1 MPTAWLVK
9 GGKAFAVVRFSAGG
23 GNFRR
28 GQETHKLKTW
38 DIHRQV
44 SVKKI
49 RRSEEVTNARALEIL
64 RELATSTQLSE
75 EQRKTQDYL
84 EKVVKRDAEDAE
96 TLVRQLMEKFGFTR
110 VTAIQLV
117 NLSIESLDELKTV
130 LSYLERRDY
139 TDNELR
145 EILKLLTG
153 Q

>member
-1 MPTAWLVK
+1 M
-9 GGKAFAVVRFSAGG
+9 
-23 GNFRR
+23 
-28 GQETHKLKTW
+28 
-38 DIHRQV
+38 

-49 RRSEEVTNARALEIL
+49 RRSEEITNARALKIL

-75 EQRKTQDYL
+75 EQRKTLDYL

-96 TLVRQLMEKFGFTR
+96 ALVRQLMEKFGFAR

-117 NLSIESLDELKTV
+117 NLSVESLEELKTV
-130 LSYLERRDY
+130 LSYLEKREY
-139 TDNELR
+139 ADNELR

>member
-1 MPTAWLVK
+1 M
-9 GGKAFAVVRFSAGG
+9 
-23 GNFRR
+23 
-28 GQETHKLKTW
+28 
-38 DIHRQV
+38 

-49 RRSEEVTNARALEIL
+49 RRSEEVTNARALVIL

-75 EQRKTQDYL
+75 EQRKTRDYL

-96 TLVRQLMEKFGFTR
+96 ALVRQLMEKFGFTR

>member
-1 MPTAWLVK
+1 
-9 GGKAFAVVRFSAGG
+9 
-23 GNFRR
+23 
-28 GQETHKLKTW
+28 
-38 DIHRQV
+38 V
-44 SVKKI
+44 SIKKI
-49 RRSEEVTNARALEIL
+49 RRSEEVTNAKALEIL
-64 RELATSTQLSE
+64 RELATSAQLSE
-75 EQRKTQDYL
+75 EQRKTRDYL

-96 TLVRQLMEKFGFTR
+96 ALVRQLMEKFGFTR

>member
-1 MPTAWLVK
+1 
-9 GGKAFAVVRFSAGG
+9 
-23 GNFRR
+23 
-28 GQETHKLKTW
+28 
-38 DIHRQV
+38 V

-96 TLVRQLMEKFGFTR
+96 ALVRQLMEKFGFTR

-130 LSYLERRDY
+130 LSYLERREY
-139 TDNELR
+139 ADNELR

>member
-1 MPTAWLVK
+1 
-9 GGKAFAVVRFSAGG
+9 
-23 GNFRR
+23 
-28 GQETHKLKTW
+28 
-38 DIHRQV
+38 V

-84 EKVVKRDAEDAE
+84 EKVVKRDAADAE
-96 TLVRQLMEKFGFTR
+96 ALVRQLMEKFGFTR

-117 NLSIESLDELKTV
+117 NLSLESLDELKTV
-130 LSYLERRDY
+130 LSYLERREY

>member
-1 MPTAWLVK
+1 M
-9 GGKAFAVVRFSAGG
+9 
-23 GNFRR
+23 
-28 GQETHKLKTW
+28 
-38 DIHRQV
+38 

-96 TLVRQLMEKFGFTR
+96 ALVRQLMEKFGFTR

-117 NLSIESLDELKTV
+117 NLSLESLDELKTV
-130 LSYLERRDY
+130 LSYLERREY
-139 TDNELR
+139 TDSELR

>member
-1 MPTAWLVK
+1 M
-9 GGKAFAVVRFSAGG
+9 
-23 GNFRR
+23 
-28 GQETHKLKTW
+28 
-38 DIHRQV
+38 

-96 TLVRQLMEKFGFTR
+96 ALVRQLMEKFGFTR

-117 NLSIESLDELKTV
+117 NLSLESLDELKTV

>member
-1 MPTAWLVK
+1 M
-9 GGKAFAVVRFSAGG
+9 
-23 GNFRR
+23 
-28 GQETHKLKTW
+28 
-38 DIHRQV
+38 

-96 TLVRQLMEKFGFTR
+96 ALVRQLMEKFGFTR

-117 NLSIESLDELKTV
+117 NLSIESLDELRTV

>member
-1 MPTAWLVK
+1 VACEGRRGFRRREVFCGRLK
-9 GGKAFAVVRFSAGG
+9 FSA
-23 GNFRR
+23 

-84 EKVVKRDAEDAE
+84 EKVVKRDAADAE
-96 TLVRQLMEKFGFTR
+96 ALVRQLMEKFGFTR

-117 NLSIESLDELKTV
+117 NLSLESLDELKTV
-130 LSYLERRDY
+130 LSYLERREY

>member
-1 MPTAWLVK
+1 
-9 GGKAFAVVRFSAGG
+9 
-23 GNFRR
+23 
-28 GQETHKLKTW
+28 
-38 DIHRQV
+38 V

-64 RELATSTQLSE
+64 RELTTSTQLSE

-84 EKVVKRDAEDAE
+84 EKVVKRDAADAE

-130 LSYLERRDY
+130 LSYLERREY

>member
-1 MPTAWLVK
+1 
-9 GGKAFAVVRFSAGG
+9 
-23 GNFRR
+23 
-28 GQETHKLKTW
+28 
-38 DIHRQV
+38 V

-75 EQRKTQDYL
+75 EQRKTLDYL

-130 LSYLERRDY
+130 LSYLERREY

>member
-1 MPTAWLVK
+1 MESSNV
-9 GGKAFAVVRFSAGG
+9 
-23 GNFRR
+23 
-28 GQETHKLKTW
+28 
-38 DIHRQV
+38 
-44 SVKKI
+44 
-49 RRSEEVTNARALEIL
+49 
-64 RELATSTQLSE
+64 SE

-84 EKVVKRDAEDAE
+84 EKVVKRDTADAE
-96 TLVRQLMEKFGFTR
+96 ALVRQLMEKFGFTR

-130 LSYLERRDY
+130 LSYLERREY

>member
-1 MPTAWLVK
+1 VACEGRRGFRRREVFCGRLK
-9 GGKAFAVVRFSAGG
+9 FSA
-23 GNFRR
+23 

-75 EQRKTQDYL
+75 EQRKTRDYL
-84 EKVVKRDAEDAE
+84 EKVVKRDAADAE
-96 TLVRQLMEKFGFTR
+96 ALVRQLMEKFGFTR

-130 LSYLERRDY
+130 LSYLERREY

>member
-1 MPTAWLVK
+1 
-9 GGKAFAVVRFSAGG
+9 
-23 GNFRR
+23 
-28 GQETHKLKTW
+28 
-38 DIHRQV
+38 V

-96 TLVRQLMEKFGFTR
+96 ALVRQLMEKFGFTR

-130 LSYLERRDY
+130 LSYLERREY

>member
-1 MPTAWLVK
+1 
-9 GGKAFAVVRFSAGG
+9 
-23 GNFRR
+23 
-28 GQETHKLKTW
+28 
-38 DIHRQV
+38 V

-130 LSYLERRDY
+130 LSHLERRDY

>member
-1 MPTAWLVK
+1 M
-9 GGKAFAVVRFSAGG
+9 
-23 GNFRR
+23 
-28 GQETHKLKTW
+28 
-38 DIHRQV
+38 

-75 EQRKTQDYL
+75 EQRKTQGYL

>member
-1 MPTAWLVK
+1 
-9 GGKAFAVVRFSAGG
+9 
-23 GNFRR
+23 
-28 GQETHKLKTW
+28 
-38 DIHRQV
+38 V

-64 RELATSTQLSE
+64 RELAKSTQLSE

-84 EKVVKRDAEDAE
+84 EKVVKRDTADAE
-96 TLVRQLMEKFGFTR
+96 ALVRQLMEKFGFTR

>member
-1 MPTAWLVK
+1 M
-9 GGKAFAVVRFSAGG
+9 
-23 GNFRR
+23 
-28 GQETHKLKTW
+28 
-38 DIHRQV
+38 

-96 TLVRQLMEKFGFTR
+96 ALVRQLMEKFGFTR

-117 NLSIESLDELKTV
+117 NLSLESLDELKTV
-130 LSYLERRDY
+130 LSYLERREY

>member
-1 MPTAWLVK
+1 
-9 GGKAFAVVRFSAGG
+9 
-23 GNFRR
+23 
-28 GQETHKLKTW
+28 
-38 DIHRQV
+38 V

-49 RRSEEVTNARALEIL
+49 RRSEEVTNAKALEIL

-75 EQRKTQDYL
+75 EQRKTRDYL

-96 TLVRQLMEKFGFTR
+96 ALVRQLMEKFGFTR

-145 EILKLLTG
+145 EIFKLLTG

>member
-1 MPTAWLVK
+1 M
-9 GGKAFAVVRFSAGG
+9 
-23 GNFRR
+23 
-28 GQETHKLKTW
+28 
-38 DIHRQV
+38 

-75 EQRKTQDYL
+75 EQRKTRDYL

-130 LSYLERRDY
+130 LSYLERREY

>member
-1 MPTAWLVK
+1 
-9 GGKAFAVVRFSAGG
+9 
-23 GNFRR
+23 
-28 GQETHKLKTW
+28 
-38 DIHRQV
+38 V

-84 EKVVKRDAEDAE
+84 EKVVKRDVADAE
-96 TLVRQLMEKFGFTR
+96 ALVRQLMEKFGFTR

-130 LSYLERRDY
+130 LSYLERREY

>member
-1 MPTAWLVK
+1 
-9 GGKAFAVVRFSAGG
+9 
-23 GNFRR
+23 
-28 GQETHKLKTW
+28 
-38 DIHRQV
+38 V

-75 EQRKTQDYL
+75 EQRKTRDYL

-96 TLVRQLMEKFGFTR
+96 ALVRQLMEKFGFTR

>member
-1 MPTAWLVK
+1 
-9 GGKAFAVVRFSAGG
+9 
-23 GNFRR
+23 
-28 GQETHKLKTW
+28 
-38 DIHRQV
+38 V

>member
-1 MPTAWLVK
+1 M
-9 GGKAFAVVRFSAGG
+9 
-23 GNFRR
+23 
-28 GQETHKLKTW
+28 
-38 DIHRQV
+38 

-64 RELATSTQLSE
+64 RELAKSTQLSE
-75 EQRKTQDYL
+75 EQRKTRDYL
-84 EKVVKRDAEDAE
+84 EKVVKRDTADAE
-96 TLVRQLMEKFGFTR
+96 ALVRQLMEKFGFTR

-117 NLSIESLDELKTV
+117 NLSIESHDELKTV

>member
-1 MPTAWLVK
+1 
-9 GGKAFAVVRFSAGG
+9 
-23 GNFRR
+23 
-28 GQETHKLKTW
+28 
-38 DIHRQV
+38 V

-64 RELATSTQLSE
+64 RELATTTRLSE

-84 EKVVKRDAEDAE
+84 EKVVKRDATDAE
-96 TLVRQLMEKFGFTR
+96 ALVRQLMEKFGFTR

-130 LSYLERRDY
+130 LSYLERREY